1 MIAYGPVPSRRLGQ
15 SLGINNIPPKA
26 CTYSCVYC
34 QVGRTLKMQ
43 TERTTF
49 YDPDEIIAEVTD
61 SVERATGVGERID
74 YLTFVPDGEPTLD
87 IHLGEEIERLRSL
100 GRKIAVITN
109 SSLISRPDVTGA
121 LMNAD
126 WVSVKVDTVREETWR
141 KHNRPHRSLDLDAI
155 LGGLL
160 EFADAFTGE
169 LTTETMLVAD
179 LNDSDS
185 HAQEVADFLRDLSPA
200 KAYVSIPTRP
210 PAEDWVRLP
219 NEDTIN
225 RYYQIIAG
233 AVPGAEYLI
242 GYEGNA
248 FASTGNV
255 AEDILSITAVHPMR
269 QEAVQSV
276 LERTGADW
284 DAIGELI
291 DEDKLTETSYEGHTY
306 YMRRTQRQR
315 GR

>member
-43 TERTTF
+43 SERTTF
-49 YDPDEIIAEVTD
+49 YDPDEISAEVTE
-61 SVERATGVGERID
+61 SVERATAAGERID
-74 YLTFVPDGEPTLD
+74 YLTLVPDGEPTLD
-87 IHLGEEIERLRSL
+87 IHLGEEIEMLRPL

-109 SSLISRPDVTGA
+109 ASLVSRPDVA
-121 LMNAD
+121 EELMRAD

-141 KHNRPHRSLDLDAI
+141 RHNRPHRSLDLDTI
-155 LGGLL
+155 LDGLL
-160 EFADAFTGE
+160 KFAEAFTGE
-169 LTTETMLVAD
+169 LATETMLVAD
-179 LNDSDS
+179 LNDSDG
-185 HAQEVADFLRDLSPA
+185 HATEVADFLSDLSPA

-219 NEDTIN
+219 SEHTIN

-233 AVPGAEYLI
+233 AVAGAEYLI

-269 QEAVQSV
+269 QQAVQNV

-284 DAIGELI
+284 AAIEELI
-291 DEDKLTETSYEGHTY
+291 DQDKLVETDYEGHTY
-306 YMRRTQRQR
+306 YIRRTSAQRAH
-315 GR
+315 